1 MSNKGKILIGDKS
14 ERVSFRL
21 DADTARMMH
30 ALATEQGLVPSE
42 LFRQL
47 VRGTWAA
54 RNVARDVMR
63 QTLTDVAKKAVA
75 ERAADD
81 ENE

>member
-30 ALATEQGLVPSE
+30 AIATEQGLVPSE

-47 VRGTWAA
+47 VRGAWAA

-63 QTLTDVAKKAVA
+63 DTLKTVAKKAVA
-75 ERAADD
+75 ERAAEH